1 MTEPKQ
7 IDIVIVDDSEDLLK
21 VLKMIL
27 NRNGYKIRSYADAE
41 EVLRDVPDF
50 FVPDLFLLDVTL
62 PGMNGFQLCRKLKDS
77 PVLSQVPVI
86 FISGLM
92 DDMDK
97 LEGFKAGGEDYIT
110 KPFSQTDL
118 LARVKTHIKLR
129 KSLLQLTLF
138 NQELESRIDART
150 RELQKAKEEAEEAN
164 RAKSTFMF
172 NINHEIRNPLN
183 GVLGMLNLMKGT
195 SLDSEGELY
204 LSLAEYSANNLSVI
218 IRDILDFSQLETRTI
233 TLEYKE
239 FDVSSMIQKLILIQA
254 AKAEEKGLLLKLK
267 HSSEKKYFTGDEIR
281 LFQILTNLVS
291 NAVKFSYKGTITVSY
306 SIDDALLLEVCDQG
320 IGIPPDRIE
329 DIFLPFFQIDTG
341 LTKENKGVG
350 LGLSIVKQLVSVMG
364 GDIELF
370 SNRKGTC
377 FRIVIPSP

>member
-1 MTEPKQ
+1 MIEPKQ
-7 IDIVIVDDSEDLLK
+7 IDIVIVDDSEDLQR

-27 NRNGYKIRSYADAE
+27 NSNGYKIRSYTDAE
-41 EVLRDVPDF
+41 EVLRDVPGLF
-50 FVPDLFLLDVTL
+50 IPDLFLLDVNL
-62 PGMNGFQLCRKLKDS
+62 PGMDGFQLCRKLKDF
-77 PVLSQVPVI
+77 PLLVQVPVI

-110 KPFSQTDL
+110 KPFSQSDL

-129 KSLLQLTLF
+129 KSLLQLTQF
-138 NQELESRIDART
+138 NQVLESRIAERT

-164 RAKSTFMF
+164 RAKTNFLS
-172 NINHEIRNPLN
+172 NINHEMRTPLN

-195 SLDSEGELY
+195 RLDAEGELY
-204 LSLAEYSANNLSVI
+204 LSLAEYSVNNLSVI

-233 TLEYKE
+233 SLDYRD

-267 HSSEKKYFTGDEIR
+267 HSSEKKHFIGDEIR

-291 NAVKFSYKGTITVSY
+291 NAIKFSHKGTITVSY
-306 SIDDALLLEVCDQG
+306 TIDDTLMLEVCDQG
-320 IGIPPDRIE
+320 IGIPPDRTE
-329 DIFLPFFQIDTG
+329 DIFLPFLQIDTG
-341 LTKENKGVG
+341 LTKENRGVG

-364 GDIELF
+364 GHIELY
-370 SNRKGTC
+370 SNREGTC
-377 FRIVIPSP
+377 FKIFIPAP

>member
-306 SIDDALLLEVCDQG
+306 SIDNALLLEVCDQG